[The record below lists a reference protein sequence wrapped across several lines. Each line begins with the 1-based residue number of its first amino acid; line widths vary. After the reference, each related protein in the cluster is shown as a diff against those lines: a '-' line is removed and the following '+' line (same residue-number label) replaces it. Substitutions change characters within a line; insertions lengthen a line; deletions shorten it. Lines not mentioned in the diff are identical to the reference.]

1 MDLKNGIADKEGLL
15 SIEGSVEKIIYQ
27 NEENGY
33 TVCEIFTPSD
43 EIFTLVGN
51 MPYLSEGETVSA
63 LGSWVNHATFGKQF
77 KVEFYEKQL
86 PATETAIL
94 KYLASGAVRGIGKV
108 TARRIVSQFGADS
121 FEVIEHNPQW
131 LSEIPGISP
140 KKAEQISASFAA
152 QFGMR
157 NVMMFCRE
165 YFGPTTAVRIYK
177 KWGNGA
183 VERIKQNPYILCGEI
198 YGVGFEKADA
208 IAKDLGMKKNAPERI
223 AMGLKYVLMHNAASN
238 GHSFLPLDKLC
249 AVAKRLLS
257 CEMNEIEDEA
267 AALETRGEIVCVR
280 HDGMKCAYL
289 RDYYEAEKYTAEKLC
304 ALDRAGKNL
313 GEDNVLSLIS
323 MVERESN
330 MEYAVLQKRAIC
342 QAASNGVFILTGG
355 PGTGKT
361 TVVRAII
368 RVFDAMG
375 LRIALAA
382 PTGRAAKRMSQ
393 SAGEEAKTVHRLLEM
408 EYGAEDKLRFRKNEK
423 DQLEDD
429 VIIIDEA
436 SMLDLMLTDALLKA
450 IKPGARLI
458 LIGDVNQLPPVGA
471 GHVFDDIIKSDRF
484 ATVEL
489 THIFRQAQESLI
501 VTNAHAVNH
510 GEYMNLESKSGDF
523 FFLPRQEDVQTAV
536 TIAELCKKR
545 LPKSYGLTVFDGIQ
559 VITPSRKGD
568 AGTEMLNSAL
578 QSVINPPAR
587 GKAEKKVRDF
597 TLREGD
603 KVMQIKNNYDI
614 EWNKNGTQGFGIFN
628 GDIGVIKKI
637 DLSEE
642 LITVDFED
650 KICEYDY
657 TMLDELEL
665 AYAITVHKSQGSEYP
680 IVIMPLYRYTP
691 KLLTR
696 NLLYTAIT
704 RAQSIVILVGN
715 GEVAKAMVDN
725 NRQTKRYTGLRY
737 ALEKYD

>member
-223 AMGLKYVLMHNAASN
+223 AMGLKYVLMHNTASN

-280 HDGMKCAYL
+280 HEGMKCAYL

-408 EYGAEDKLRFRKNEK
+408 EYGAEDKLRFRKNEN

-523 FFLPRQEDVQTAV
+523 FFLPRQEDAQTAA

>member
-108 TARRIVSQFGADS
+108 TAQRIVSQFGADS

-408 EYGAEDKLRFRKNEK
+408 EYGAEDKLRFRKNEN

-523 FFLPRQEDVQTAV
+523 FFLPRQEDAQTAA

>member
-108 TARRIVSQFGADS
+108 TAQRIVSQFGADS

-280 HDGMKCAYL
+280 HEGMKCAYL

-408 EYGAEDKLRFRKNEK
+408 EYGAEDKLRFRKNEN

-510 GEYMNLESKSGDF
+510 GEYMNLESKSGDL
-523 FFLPRQEDVQTAV
+523 FFLPRQKGAQTAA

-578 QSVINPPAR
+578 QSVINPPTR

>member
-43 EIFTLVGN
+43 ELFTLVGN
-51 MPYLSEGETVSA
+51 MPYLSEGETISA
-63 LGSWVNHATFGKQF
+63 LGNWVNHATFGKQF

-94 KYLASGAVRGIGKV
+94 KYLSSGAVRGIGKV
-108 TARRIVSQFGADS
+108 TAQRIVSQFGADS

-131 LSEIPGISP
+131 LAEIPGISP

-165 YFGPTTAVRIYK
+165 YFGPTTAVKIYK

-267 AALETRGEIVCVR
+267 AALESRGEIICVR
-280 HDGMKCAYL
+280 HEGMKCAYL
-289 RDYYEAEKYTAEKLC
+289 RDYYEAEKYTASKLC

-393 SAGEEAKTVHRLLEM
+393 SAGEEAKTIHRLLEM
-408 EYGAEDKLRFRKNEK
+408 EYGAEDKLRFRKNEN

-429 VIIIDEA
+429 VVIIDEA
-436 SMLDLMLTDALLKA
+436 SMLDLMLTNALLKA

-523 FFLPRQEDVQTAV
+523 FFLPRQDDAQTAA

-545 LPKSYGLTVFDGIQ
+545 LPKSYGLTIFDGIQ

-578 QSVINPPAR
+578 QSAINPPVH
-587 GKAEKKVRDF
+587 GKTEKKVRDF

-614 EWNKNGTQGFGIFN
+614 EWNKNGSQGFGIFN

-642 LITVDFED
+642 LIVVDFED

>member
-280 HDGMKCAYL
+280 HEGMKCAYL

-313 GEDNVLSLIS
+313 GEDNVLALIS

-523 FFLPRQEDVQTAV
+523 FFLPRQEDAQTAA

-578 QSVINPPAR
+578 QSVINPPTR

>member
-43 EIFTLVGN
+43 ELFTLVGN
-51 MPYLSEGETVSA
+51 MPYLSEGETISA
-63 LGSWVNHATFGKQF
+63 LGNWVNHATFGKQF

-94 KYLASGAVRGIGKV
+94 KYLSSGAVRGIGKV
-108 TARRIVSQFGADS
+108 TAQRIVSQFGADS

-131 LSEIPGISP
+131 LAEIPGISP

-208 IAKDLGMKKNAPERI
+208 IAKDLGIKKNAPERI

-267 AALETRGEIVCVR
+267 AALESRGEIVCVR
-280 HDGMKCAYL
+280 HEGMKCAYL

-393 SAGEEAKTVHRLLEM
+393 SAGEEAKTIHRLLEM
-408 EYGAEDKLRFRKNEK
+408 EYGAEDKLRFRKNEN

-436 SMLDLMLTDALLKA
+436 SMLDLMLTNALLKA

-523 FFLPRQEDVQTAV
+523 FFLPRQDDAQTAA

-545 LPKSYGLTVFDGIQ
+545 LPKSYGLTVFEGIQ

-578 QSVINPPAR
+578 QSAINPPAR

-614 EWNKNGTQGFGIFN
+614 EWNKNGSQGFGIFN

-680 IVIMPLYRYTP
+680 IVVMPLYRYTP

>member
-280 HDGMKCAYL
+280 HEGMKCAYL

-313 GEDNVLSLIS
+313 GDDNVLSLIS

-368 RVFDAMG
+368 RVFDAMR

-523 FFLPRQEDVQTAV
+523 FFLPRQEDAQTAA

-578 QSVINPPAR
+578 QSVINPPTR

-704 RAQSIVILVGN
+704 RAQGIVILVGN

>member
-108 TARRIVSQFGADS
+108 TAQRIVSQFGADS

-280 HDGMKCAYL
+280 HEGMKCAYL
-289 RDYYEAEKYTAEKLC
+289 RDYYEAEKHTAEKLC

-408 EYGAEDKLRFRKNEK
+408 EYGAEDKLRFRKNEN

-523 FFLPRQEDVQTAV
+523 FFLPRQEDAQTAA

>member
-43 EIFTLVGN
+43 ELFTLVGN
-51 MPYLSEGETVSA
+51 MPYLSEGETISA
-63 LGSWVNHATFGKQF
+63 LGNWVNHATFGKQF

-94 KYLASGAVRGIGKV
+94 KYLSSGAVRGIGKV
-108 TARRIVSQFGADS
+108 TAQRIVSQFGADS

-131 LSEIPGISP
+131 LAEIPGISP

-208 IAKDLGMKKNAPERI
+208 IAKDLGIKKNAPERI

-267 AALETRGEIVCVR
+267 AALESRGEIVCVR
-280 HDGMKCAYL
+280 HEGMKCAYL
-289 RDYYEAEKYTAEKLC
+289 RDYYEAEKYTASKLC

-393 SAGEEAKTVHRLLEM
+393 SAGEEVKTIHRLLEM
-408 EYGAEDKLRFRKNEK
+408 EYGAEDKLRFRKNEN

-436 SMLDLMLTDALLKA
+436 SMLDLMLTNALLKA

-523 FFLPRQEDVQTAV
+523 FFLPRQDDAQTAA

-545 LPKSYGLTVFDGIQ
+545 LPKSYGLTVFEGIQ

-578 QSVINPPAR
+578 QSAINPPAR

-614 EWNKNGTQGFGIFN
+614 EWNKNGSQGFGIFN

-680 IVIMPLYRYTP
+680 IVVMPLYRYTP

>member
-43 EIFTLVGN
+43 ELFTLVGN
-51 MPYLSEGETVSA
+51 MPYLSEGETISA
-63 LGSWVNHATFGKQF
+63 LGNWVNHATFGKQF

-94 KYLASGAVRGIGKV
+94 KYLSSGAVRGIGKV
-108 TARRIVSQFGADS
+108 TAQRIVSQFGADS

-131 LSEIPGISP
+131 LAEIPGISP

-165 YFGPTTAVRIYK
+165 YFGPTTAVKIYK

-267 AALETRGEIVCVR
+267 AALESRGEIVCVR
-280 HDGMKCAYL
+280 HEGMKCAYL
-289 RDYYEAEKYTAEKLC
+289 RDYYEAEKYTASKLC

-393 SAGEEAKTVHRLLEM
+393 SAGEEAKTIHRLLEM
-408 EYGAEDKLRFRKNEK
+408 EYGAEDKLRFRKNEN

-429 VIIIDEA
+429 VVIIDEA
-436 SMLDLMLTDALLKA
+436 SMLDLMLTNALLKA

-523 FFLPRQEDVQTAV
+523 FFLPRQDDAQTAA

-545 LPKSYGLTVFDGIQ
+545 LPKSYGLTIFDGIQ

-578 QSVINPPAR
+578 QSAINPPAH
-587 GKAEKKVRDF
+587 GKTEKKVRDF

-614 EWNKNGTQGFGIFN
+614 EWNKNGSQGFGIFN

>member
-108 TARRIVSQFGADS
+108 TARRIVSQFGTDS

-280 HDGMKCAYL
+280 HEGMKCAYL

-523 FFLPRQEDVQTAV
+523 FFLPRQEDAQTAA

-568 AGTEMLNSAL
+568 AGTEMLNSAM

>member
-33 TVCEIFTPSD
+33 TVCEILTPSD

-280 HDGMKCAYL
+280 HEGMKCAYL

-523 FFLPRQEDVQTAV
+523 FFLPRQEDSQTAA

-680 IVIMPLYRYTP
+680 IVIIPLYRYTP

>member
-43 EIFTLVGN
+43 ELFTLVGN
-51 MPYLSEGETVSA
+51 MPYLSEGETISA
-63 LGSWVNHATFGKQF
+63 LGNWVNHATFGKQF

-94 KYLASGAVRGIGKV
+94 KYLSSGAVRGIGKV
-108 TARRIVSQFGADS
+108 TAQRIVSQFGADS

-131 LSEIPGISP
+131 LAEIPGISP

-165 YFGPTTAVRIYK
+165 YFGPTTAVKIYK

-208 IAKDLGMKKNAPERI
+208 IAKDLGIKKNAPERI

-267 AALETRGEIVCVR
+267 AALESRGEIVCVR
-280 HDGMKCAYL
+280 HEGMKCAYL
-289 RDYYEAEKYTAEKLC
+289 RDYYEAEKYTASKLC

-393 SAGEEAKTVHRLLEM
+393 SAGEEAKTIHRLLEM
-408 EYGAEDKLRFRKNEK
+408 EYGAEDKLRFRKNEN

-436 SMLDLMLTDALLKA
+436 SMLDLMLTNALLKA

-523 FFLPRQEDVQTAV
+523 FFLPRQDDAQTAA

-578 QSVINPPAR
+578 QSAINPPAH
-587 GKAEKKVRDF
+587 GKTEKKVRDF

-614 EWNKNGTQGFGIFN
+614 EWNKNGSQGFGIFN

-725 NRQTKRYTGLRY
+725 NRQTKRYTGLHY

>member
-43 EIFTLVGN
+43 ELFTLVGN
-51 MPYLSEGETVSA
+51 MPYLSEGETISA
-63 LGSWVNHATFGKQF
+63 LGNWVNHATFGKQF

-94 KYLASGAVRGIGKV
+94 KYLSSGAVRGIGKV
-108 TARRIVSQFGADS
+108 TAQRIVSQFGADS

-131 LSEIPGISP
+131 LAEIPGISP

-208 IAKDLGMKKNAPERI
+208 IAKDLGIKKNAPERI

-267 AALETRGEIVCVR
+267 AALESRGEIVCVR
-280 HDGMKCAYL
+280 HEGMKCAYL
-289 RDYYEAEKYTAEKLC
+289 RDYYEAEKYTASKLC

-393 SAGEEAKTVHRLLEM
+393 SAGEEAKTIHRLLEM
-408 EYGAEDKLRFRKNEK
+408 EYGAEDKLRFRKNEN

-436 SMLDLMLTDALLKA
+436 SMLDLMLTNALLKA

-471 GHVFDDIIKSDRF
+471 GHVFDDIIKSNRF

-523 FFLPRQEDVQTAV
+523 FFLPRQDDAQTAA

-545 LPKSYGLTVFDGIQ
+545 LPKSYGLTVFEGIQ

-578 QSVINPPAR
+578 QSAINPPAR

-680 IVIMPLYRYTP
+680 IVVMPLYRYTP

>member
-280 HDGMKCAYL
+280 HEGMKCAYL

-342 QAASNGVFILTGG
+342 QAASNGVFILMGG

-523 FFLPRQEDVQTAV
+523 FFLPRQEDAQTAA

-568 AGTEMLNSAL
+568 AGTEMLNSTL

-614 EWNKNGTQGFGIFN
+614 EWNKNSTQGFGIFN

>member
-280 HDGMKCAYL
+280 HEGMKCAYL
-289 RDYYEAEKYTAEKLC
+289 REYYEAEKYTAEKLC

-523 FFLPRQEDVQTAV
+523 FFLPRQEDAQTAA

>member
-108 TARRIVSQFGADS
+108 TAQRIVSQFGADS

-280 HDGMKCAYL
+280 HEGMKCAYL

-408 EYGAEDKLRFRKNEK
+408 EYGAEDKLRFRKNEN

-489 THIFRQAQESLI
+489 MHIFRQAQESLI

-523 FFLPRQEDVQTAV
+523 FFLPRQEDAQTAA

>member
-108 TARRIVSQFGADS
+108 TAQRIVSQFGADS

-280 HDGMKCAYL
+280 HEGMKCAYL

-408 EYGAEDKLRFRKNEK
+408 EYGAEDKLRFRKNEN

-450 IKPGARLI
+450 IKPGARHI

-523 FFLPRQEDVQTAV
+523 FFLPRQEDAQTAA

>member
-77 KVEFYEKQL
+77 KVEFCEKQL

-108 TARRIVSQFGADS
+108 TAQRIVSQFGADS

-183 VERIKQNPYILCGEI
+183 AERIKQNPYILCGEI

-280 HDGMKCAYL
+280 HEGMKCAYL

-408 EYGAEDKLRFRKNEK
+408 EYGAEDKLRFRKNEN

-523 FFLPRQEDVQTAV
+523 FFLPRQEDAQTAA

>member
-43 EIFTLVGN
+43 ELFTLVGN
-51 MPYLSEGETVSA
+51 MPYLSEGETISA
-63 LGSWVNHATFGKQF
+63 LGNWVNHATFGKQF

-94 KYLASGAVRGIGKV
+94 KYLSSGAVRGIGKV
-108 TARRIVSQFGADS
+108 TAQRIVSQFGADS

-131 LSEIPGISP
+131 LAEIPGISP

-208 IAKDLGMKKNAPERI
+208 IAKDLGIKKNAPERI

-267 AALETRGEIVCVR
+267 AALESRGEIVCVR
-280 HDGMKCAYL
+280 HEGMKCAYL
-289 RDYYEAEKYTAEKLC
+289 RDYYEAEKYTASKLC

-393 SAGEEAKTVHRLLEM
+393 SAGEEAKTIHRLLEM
-408 EYGAEDKLRFRKNEK
+408 EYGAEDKLRFRKNEN

-436 SMLDLMLTDALLKA
+436 SMLDLMLTNALLKA

-523 FFLPRQEDVQTAV
+523 FFLPRQDDAQTAA

-545 LPKSYGLTVFDGIQ
+545 LPKSYGLTVFEGIQ

-642 LITVDFED
+642 LIAVDFED

-680 IVIMPLYRYTP
+680 IVVMPLYRYTP

>member
-43 EIFTLVGN
+43 ELFTLVGN
-51 MPYLSEGETVSA
+51 MPYLSEGETISA
-63 LGSWVNHATFGKQF
+63 LGNWVNHVTFGKQF

-94 KYLASGAVRGIGKV
+94 KYLSSGAVRGIGKV
-108 TARRIVSQFGADS
+108 TAQRIVSQFGADS

-131 LSEIPGISP
+131 LAEIPGISP

-165 YFGPTTAVRIYK
+165 YFGPTTAVKIYK

-249 AVAKRLLS
+249 AVTKRLLS

-267 AALETRGEIVCVR
+267 AALESRGEIVCVR
-280 HDGMKCAYL
+280 HEGMKCAYL
-289 RDYYEAEKYTAEKLC
+289 RDYYEAEKYTASKLC

-393 SAGEEAKTVHRLLEM
+393 SAGEEAKTIHRLLEM
-408 EYGAEDKLRFRKNEK
+408 EYGAEDKLRFRKNEN

-436 SMLDLMLTDALLKA
+436 SMLDLMLTNALLKA

-523 FFLPRQEDVQTAV
+523 FFLPRQDDAQTAA

-545 LPKSYGLTVFDGIQ
+545 LPKSYGLTIFDGIQ

-578 QSVINPPAR
+578 QSAINPPAH
-587 GKAEKKVRDF
+587 GKTEKKVRDF

-614 EWNKNGTQGFGIFN
+614 EWNKNGSQGFGIFN